1 MSHKFRI
8 DCRKRIY
15 DMNGNRYSETRSA
28 ENLADATLQLDLFR
42 YFDLENIRKK
52 RRFVEACTSGVAIS
66 SLAAIQYTPIFHC
79 DDVMLMQD
87 VVALIE
93 AKGEP
98 THKIHLTLNIGKNSI
113 SRDIFACEDEV
124 DVICEEI
131 VDGIY
136 SDDTNRFVE
145 VAGILVRP
153 GAIDS
158 YQLTSGRIAS
168 ADDYRMSEDL
178 TLRKLIA
185 NDDEDHAYEHTV
197 MAFNGNT
204 YFIDYGLEKIEVPED
219 LTKMYQICPNTIGD
233 EAYHMRGTDHIVAKV
248 FTKTGYYYDFF
259 PDAIRIIKT
268 YNEIGDCE

>member
-15 DMNGNRYSETRSA
+15 DMNGNRYSETRAA
-28 ENLADATLQLDLFR
+28 ENLADAILQLDAFR
-42 YFDLENIRKK
+42 HDDLEAIRNK
-52 RRFVEACTSGVAIS
+52 RRFVETPESGVAIS

-79 DDVMLMQD
+79 DGVMLMQD

-113 SRDIFACEDEV
+113 SHSIFAREDEV

-131 VDGIY
+131 ANSIY
-136 SDDTNRFVE
+136 SDDENGFVE

-158 YQLTSGRIAS
+158 FQLASGRIAS
-168 ADDYRMSEDL
+168 ADDYRMSGDL

-185 NDDEDHAYEHTV
+185 GDDEDHAYEQTV

-204 YFIDYGLEKIEVPED
+204 YFIDYGLEKIEVPEE
-219 LTKMYQICPNTIGD
+219 LAKMYQICPNVIGD
-233 EAYHMRGTDHIVAKV
+233 EAYRMRGTDHIVAKIH
-248 FTKTGYYYDFF
+248 TKSSYYYDFF
-259 PDAIRIIKT
+259 QDATRIIKK